1 MEPSKNEKDFVY
13 QALQDGIRWDGR
25 KLLDYRNVKI
35 IFGPDYGRVEALL
48 GKTRVLA
55 NVSAEIE
62 RPLAN
67 NPNEGFVTFTT
78 SFSPM
83 ASPTFETGRP
93 SEEEVLVSRLLEKA
107 LKRTRAIDTEG
118 LCIISGEKV
127 WSIRIDIHV
136 LDHEGNILDCAC
148 IAAVTALLHFRRPDI
163 SVDGDV
169 VTVRNPIPLSVHHI
183 PICITFGLFDDG
195 ERVIMDPSHLEEQV
209 QEGDMTIVVN
219 AHRELC
225 TLSKAGG
232 CPLEMSLILR
242 CSNVAAVKAAEITEL
257 IRTVV
262 SKANEKTK

>member
-1 MEPSKNEKDFVY
+1 MEPSRNEKEFVA
-13 QALQDGIRWDGR
+13 QAINEGIRWDGR

-35 IFGPDYGRVEALL
+35 QFGSGFGRVEALL

-62 RPLAN
+62 RPLGN
-67 NPNEGFVTFTT
+67 NPNEGFVTFST

-83 ASPTFETGRP
+83 ASPQFEIGRP

-107 LKRTRAIDTEG
+107 LKKTRAIDTEG
-118 LCIISGEKV
+118 LCIIAGEKV

-136 LDHEGNILDCAC
+136 LDHDGNIVDCAC
-148 IAAVTALLHFRRPDI
+148 IAAITALLHFRRPDI

-183 PICITFGLFDDG
+183 PICISFGLFDKG
-195 ERVIMDPSHLEEQV
+195 ESVVMDPSHLEEQV
-209 QEGDMTIVVN
+209 QEGDMTVVVN

-232 CPLEMSLILR
+232 CPLEMSLIIR
-242 CSNVAAVKAAEITEL
+242 CANVAAVKAAEITEL
-257 IRTVV
+257 IRTVL
-262 SKANEKTK
+262 SKTSEKS